1 MTLRTRI
8 LHERRLP
15 GCAIRLEDDPIKQ
28 DGYVLRIVTEKTFT
42 EFYDAMNGFRAAV
55 DTMVNDNVC
64 RNDT

>member
-8 LHERRLP
+8 LYERRLP

-28 DGYVLRIVTEKTFT
+28 EGYVLRILTEKKY
-42 EFYDAMNGFRAAV
+42 EQFYDAMDGFRAAV

-64 RNDT
+64 RKNS